1 MNIPKHFNLSLL
13 ACIYFELSEGIKY
26 NNGISEDRKK
36 ATSNFKNNIEY
47 VNDDILIKAFELY
60 HERLELDFHNYIAQ
74 KNALQK

>member
-1 MNIPKHFNLSLL
+1 MNIPKYFNLSLL
-13 ACIYFELSEGIKY
+13 ACIYFEISDGIKY
-26 NNGISEDRKK
+26 DNKISDDRQK

-47 VNDDILIKAFELY
+47 IKDDILIRAFEIY

>member
-1 MNIPKHFNLSLL
+1 MNIPKYFNLSLL

-26 NNGISEDRKK
+26 DNTISEDRKK
-36 ATSNFKNNIEY
+36 ATSNFIKNKKYIK
-47 VNDDILIKAFELY
+47 DDILIRAFELY